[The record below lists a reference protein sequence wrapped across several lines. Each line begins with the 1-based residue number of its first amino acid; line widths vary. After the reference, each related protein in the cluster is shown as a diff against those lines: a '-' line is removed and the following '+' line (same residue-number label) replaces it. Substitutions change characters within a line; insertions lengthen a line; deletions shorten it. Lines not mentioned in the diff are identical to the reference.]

1 MMTFNEFKE
10 IINNMS
16 IIYKT
21 TPLYTRT
28 IAILTN
34 TSENY
39 MVQHL
44 IFSTYEKLL
53 EKIYPDDYDKIL
65 TFIYNPDGYS
75 VEELY
80 NSLKDKKQI
89 TIVYN
94 IL

>member
-34 TSENY
+34 TPENY

-53 EKIYPDDYDKIL
+53 EKIL

>member
-1 MMTFNEFKE
+1 MTFNEFKE

-16 IIYKT
+16 IIYKAL
-21 TPLYTRT
+21 PLY
-28 IAILTN
+28 IEAASVL
-34 TSENY
+34 SGQPENY
-39 MVQHL
+39 VVQHL

-53 EKIYPDDYDKIL
+53 KEIYPDDYDKIL

>member
-1 MMTFNEFKE
+1 MTFNEFKE

-21 TPLYTRT
+21 IPLYTRT
-28 IAILTN
+28 MAILTDMP
-34 TSENY
+34 ENY
-39 MVQHL
+39 MEQHL

-65 TFIYNPDGYS
+65 TFIYNPKGYS
-75 VEELY
+75 VEKLY
-80 NSLKDKKQI
+80 NSVKNKRQI